1 MFCLFQPLTVVNN
14 YFSLGIDAQIAL
26 NFHQAR
32 NANPEK
38 FASRTNNL
46 IFYGSEGF
54 KDLFKHEWSDLMD
67 HVLIECDG
75 EDYTQKL
82 KAYGTHSVLFLNIK
96 VQTQLLSK
104 TNYFLHS
111 GLLCIFECWSFENI
125 FVAIYEN
132 HNFNVGVKWVR
143 II

>member
-1 MFCLFQPLTVVNN
+1 M
-14 YFSLGIDAQIAL
+14 GIDAHIAL
-26 NFHQAR
+26 QFHRAR
-32 NANPEK
+32 NNHPNH
-38 FASRTNNL
+38 FTSRTRNL
-46 IFYGSEGF
+46 LFYGLEGG
-54 KDLFKHEWSDLMD
+54 KDLFKQQWRNLMD
-67 HVLIECDG
+67 FVSIECDG

-96 VQTQLLSK
+96 VHTQLLS
-104 TNYFLHS
+104 NYFLHS
-111 GLLCIFECWSFENI
+111 GLLYIFECWSFENI

>member
-1 MFCLFQPLTVVNN
+1 MCNYYYRNVINDTFFCLFQPLTVVNN

-46 IFYGSEGF
+46 VFYGSEGF
-54 KDLFKHEWSDLMD
+54 KDLFKNEWSDLMD
-67 HVLIECDG
+67 HVQIECDG

-82 KAYGTHSVLFLNIK
+82 KDYGAHAVLFLNIQ
-96 VQTQLLSK
+96 VNQ
-104 TNYFLHS
+104 
-111 GLLCIFECWSFENI
+111 CVE
-125 FVAIYEN
+125 
-132 HNFNVGVKWVR
+132 
-143 II
+143 